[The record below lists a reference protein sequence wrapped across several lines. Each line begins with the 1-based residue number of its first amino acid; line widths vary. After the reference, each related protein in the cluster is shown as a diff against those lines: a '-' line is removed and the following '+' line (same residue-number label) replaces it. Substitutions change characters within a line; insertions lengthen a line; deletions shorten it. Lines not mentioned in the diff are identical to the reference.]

1 MVRLTADVLLV
12 SLAVFF
18 GLRSDDV
25 DSVGLL
31 LKRAENYLNAYDGRE
46 VSLRGKD
53 LADRHLQTGLMR

>member
-53 LADRHLQTGLMR
+53 LADRHRQTDLIR